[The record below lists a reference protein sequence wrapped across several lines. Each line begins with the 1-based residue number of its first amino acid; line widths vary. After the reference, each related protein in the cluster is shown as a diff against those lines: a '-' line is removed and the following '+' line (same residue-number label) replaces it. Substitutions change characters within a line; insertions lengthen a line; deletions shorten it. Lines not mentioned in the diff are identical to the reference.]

1 LAYPSVE
8 TSRRT
13 RKRHATRDRIL
24 AAAAD
29 LLATRGMTA
38 TMEEIADAAD
48 VAPATVFNHFPT
60 KPAILAGLATELF
73 AAMAD
78 GIAAQRACAAPLP
91 QRLDAL
97 SDVLAAV
104 VGDAYRRLPTLL
116 RQLVHATALQQYRGN
131 AMARLQLVWS
141 AFIYDG
147 QQRGDIRSDID
158 AAFLAVT
165 ARAMTLAALLTWL
178 DDPRYPL
185 APRLRQTTTLLRDA
199 LARRPDQQE

>member
-1 LAYPSVE
+1 LAFPAVE
-8 TSRRT
+8 SSRRT

-24 AAAAD
+24 AAAAE
-29 LLATRGMTA
+29 LFATRGMVA

-60 KPAILAGLATELF
+60 KSAILEGLATDLF

-78 GIAAQRACAAPLP
+78 GIAAQRGSEAPLA

-97 SDVLAAV
+97 ADVLGAI
-104 VGDAYRRLPTLL
+104 VGDAYRGLHDLL
-116 RQLVHATALQQYRGN
+116 RQLVYATAQTHYRGD

-141 AFIYDG
+141 AFIYEG
-147 QQRGDIRSDID
+147 QQRGEIRTDAD
-158 AAFLAVT
+158 AAFLALT
-165 ARAMTLAALLTWL
+165 ARAVILAALLNWL

-185 APRLRQTTTLLRDA
+185 APRLRQTTALLRDA
-199 LARRPDQQE
+199 LARRPDHQE